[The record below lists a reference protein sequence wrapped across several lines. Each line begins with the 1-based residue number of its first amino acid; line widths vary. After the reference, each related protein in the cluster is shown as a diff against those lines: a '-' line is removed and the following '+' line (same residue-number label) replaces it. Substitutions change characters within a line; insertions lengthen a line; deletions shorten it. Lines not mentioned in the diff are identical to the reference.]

1 MISLLSEMRGKS
13 GVLLAAAMLLAV
25 AASLYLL
32 FAESD
37 AEKRERLRQEM
48 GKLTAELQSAHQAR
62 DRESR
67 ELAEVE
73 VKVSKLTATL
83 HKTELKTEKAV
94 KRLQALMTDLQPIE
108 ERLATQRKLL
118 NQQVRSSFL
127 MGRQQQ
133 LRLMLSLDDPSRVS
147 RIATYYTYL
156 IRARWHII
164 RDVRQTFHQLL
175 EAGRKIRTEEQRLQ
189 TLKSQQSQLL
199 QSLHEMRDARRQAL
213 SRWSE
218 KIRTADERL
227 KIVQEDAQQLG
238 LLTQQLTQRS
248 TGKTA
253 DATADNAVESDHE
266 MASQAEAPAQ
276 RAPFPSS
283 RGKLPWPLKGSLIQ
297 RFGDLIV
304 GDVRHTGMVIKAS
317 TGSQVRAV
325 YPGEVVF
332 ADWLRGYGLLIIID
346 HGDGFMSLYGYN
358 QSLLKS
364 VGEHVSA
371 GDVITLSGE
380 SGGQQQASLYFAIRK
395 GVKSFDPVRWCVRA
409 EGKNVG

>member
-1 MISLLSEMRGKS
+1 MSLLPEMRGKF
-13 GVLLAAAMLLAV
+13 GITLAAAMLLLIV
-25 AASLYLL
+25 ASLYLL

-48 GKLTAELQSAHQAR
+48 GKLTAELQSAHKAR

-67 ELAEVE
+67 ELAVVE
-73 VKVSKLTATL
+73 VKVSKLTAKL
-83 HKTELKTEKAV
+83 HKTELKTGKVV
-94 KRLQALMTDLQPIE
+94 KRLKALMTDLQPIE

-147 RIATYYTYL
+147 RIATYYNYL
-156 IRARWHII
+156 IRARSQII

-175 EAGRKIRTEEQRLQ
+175 ETGREIRAEEQRLQ
-189 TLKSQQSQLL
+189 ALKSEQSQLL
-199 QSLHEMRDARRQAL
+199 NSLHETRDARQQAL
-213 SRWSE
+213 TRWSE
-218 KIRTADERL
+218 KIRTTDERL
-227 KIVQEDAQQLG
+227 RIVKEDAQQLG

-253 DATADNAVESDHE
+253 DAAAANGVESDHE
-266 MASQAEAPAQ
+266 TASHAEAPAL

-283 RGKLPWPLKGSLIQ
+283 RGKLPWPLKGKLIQ

-304 GDVRHTGMVIKAS
+304 GDVRHTGMVIKVN
-317 TGSQVRAV
+317 TGSQVHAV
-325 YPGEVVF
+325 YPGKVVF
-332 ADWLRGYGLLIIID
+332 ADWLRGYGLLMIID

-358 QSLLKS
+358 QSLLKA
-364 VGEHVSA
+364 VGDHVSA
-371 GDVITLSGE
+371 GDVISLSGE

-409 EGKNVG
+409 GGKNVG

>member
-1 MISLLSEMRGKS
+1 MSLLAEMRGKL
-13 GVLLAAAMLLAV
+13 GVTLAAAIVLMGV
-25 AASLYLL
+25 AALIYWL

-37 AEKRERLRQEM
+37 ADKRERLRLEM
-48 GKLTAELQSAHQAR
+48 GELTAELQSAHKAK

-67 ELAEVE
+67 ELAGVE
-73 VKVSKLTATL
+73 VKVSKLAAKL
-83 HKTELKTEKAV
+83 HNTELKTEKVV
-94 KRLQALMTDLQPIE
+94 KRLNALMTDLQPIE

-147 RIATYYTYL
+147 RIATYYRYL
-156 IRARWHII
+156 IRARSQVI

-175 EAGRKIRTEEQRLQ
+175 ETGRKIRAEEQRLQ
-189 TLKSQQSQLL
+189 ALKSEQSQLL
-199 QSLHEMRDARRQAL
+199 SSLHETRDARQQAL
-213 SRWSE
+213 ARWSE

-227 KIVQEDAQQLG
+227 KIVQEDALQLG
-238 LLTQQLTQRS
+238 LLTQRLTQRS
-248 TGKTA
+248 TEQSPDTSAADTA
-253 DATADNAVESDHE
+253 QEA
-266 MASQAEAPAQ
+266 ASSAQAPQQ
-276 RAPFPSS
+276 RISFSSS
-283 RGKLPWPLKGSLIQ
+283 RGKLPWPLSGKRI
-297 RFGDLIV
+297 RNFGELIV
-304 GDVRHTGMVIKAS
+304 GDVRHTGMVIRAS
-317 TGSQVRAV
+317 KGSQVQAV
-325 YPGEVVF
+325 YAGEVVF

-364 VGEHVSA
+364 VGDHVNV

-395 GVKSFDPVRWCVRA
+395 GVKAFDPVRWCVRT

>member
-1 MISLLSEMRGKS
+1 MSLLPEMRGKF
-13 GVLLAAAMLLAV
+13 GITLAAVMLLMV
-25 AASLYLL
+25 TVSLYLL

-48 GKLTAELQSAHQAR
+48 GELTAELQTAHKAR

-67 ELAEVE
+67 ELARIEL
-73 VKVSKLTATL
+73 KVSKLTAKL
-83 HKTELKTEKAV
+83 HKTEIKTVKVV
-94 KRLQALMTDLQPIE
+94 KRLKALMTDLQPIE

-147 RIATYYTYL
+147 RIATYYNYL
-156 IRARWHII
+156 IRARSQVI
-164 RDVRQTFHQLL
+164 RDVQQTFHQLL
-175 EAGRKIRTEEQRLQ
+175 EAGRSIRAEEQHLQ
-189 TLKSQQSQLL
+189 ALKSEQSQLL
-199 QSLHEMRDARRQAL
+199 NSVRETRDARQQAL
-213 SRWSE
+213 TRWSE

-227 KIVQEDAQQLG
+227 KIVKEDALQLG
-238 LLTQQLTQRS
+238 LLTQRLTQRS
-248 TGKTA
+248 TQQPA
-253 DATADNAVESDHE
+253 DAGAAETDHE
-266 MASQAEAPAQ
+266 AASRAEVPQQ
-276 RAPFPSS
+276 RKPFSSS
-283 RGKLPWPLKGSLIQ
+283 RGKLPWPLTGQLVQQFGELI
-297 RFGDLIV
+297 I
-304 GDVRHTGMVIKAS
+304 GDVRHTGMVIRAGK
-317 TGSQVRAV
+317 GSQVHAV
-325 YPGEVVF
+325 YPGKVVF
-332 ADWLRGYGLLIIID
+332 ADWLRGYGLLMIID

-371 GDVITLSGE
+371 GEVITLSGE

-395 GVKSFDPVRWCVRA
+395 GAKAFDPVRWCVRA

>member
-1 MISLLSEMRGKS
+1 MSLLPEMRGKF
-13 GVLLAAAMLLAV
+13 GITLAATVLLVV

-48 GKLTAELQSAHQAR
+48 GKLTAELQSAHKAR

-73 VKVSKLTATL
+73 VKVSKLTAKL
-83 HKTELKTEKAV
+83 HKTEIQTGKVV
-94 KRLQALMTDLQPIE
+94 KRLKALMTDLQPIE
-108 ERLATQRKLL
+108 ERLAIQRKLL

-147 RIATYYTYL
+147 RISAYYNYL
-156 IRARWHII
+156 IRARSQII
-164 RDVRQTFHQLL
+164 KDVRQTFHQLL
-175 EAGRKIRTEEQRLQ
+175 ETGRKIRAEEHRLQ
-189 TLKSQQSQLL
+189 ALKSEQSQLL
-199 QSLHEMRDARRQAL
+199 NSLHETRDARQQAL
-213 SRWSE
+213 TRWSE

-227 KIVQEDAQQLG
+227 KIVKEDALQLG
-238 LLTQQLTQRS
+238 LLTQRLTQQF
-248 TGKTA
+248 TGQPV
-253 DATADNAVESDHE
+253 DAGAAERDHE
-266 MASQAEAPAQ
+266 VTSRAEAPQQ
-276 RAPFPSS
+276 RMHFSSS
-283 RGKLPWPLKGSLIQ
+283 RGKLPWPLTGKLVQQFGELI
-297 RFGDLIV
+297 I
-304 GDVRHTGMVIKAS
+304 GDVRHTGMVIRAS
-317 TGSQVRAV
+317 KGSQVHAV
-325 YPGEVVF
+325 YAGKVVF
-332 ADWLRGYGLLIIID
+332 ADWLRGYGLLMIID

-364 VGEHVSA
+364 VGDHVRA

-395 GVKSFDPVRWCVRA
+395 GTKAFDPVRWCVRA
-409 EGKNVG
+409 EGNNVG

>member
-1 MISLLSEMRGKS
+1 MSLLPEMRGKF
-13 GVLLAAAMLLAV
+13 GITLAAAMVLLV

-48 GKLTAELQSAHQAR
+48 GKLTAELQSAHKAR

-67 ELAEVE
+67 ELAGVE
-73 VKVSKLTATL
+73 VKVSKLTAKL
-83 HKTELKTEKAV
+83 HKTELKTAKAV
-94 KRLQALMTDLQPIE
+94 KLLKALMTDLQPIE
-108 ERLATQRKLL
+108 ERLSTQRKLL

-147 RIATYYTYL
+147 RIATYYNYL
-156 IRARWHII
+156 IRARSHII
-164 RDVRQTFHQLL
+164 KDVRQTFHQLL
-175 EAGRKIRTEEQRLQ
+175 ESGRKIRTEEQRLQ
-189 TLKSQQSQLL
+189 ALKSQQSQLL
-199 QSLHEMRDARRQAL
+199 DSLHEMRNARQQAL
-213 SRWSE
+213 TRWSE

-227 KIVQEDAQQLG
+227 KVVKEDAQQLG
-238 LLTQQLTQRS
+238 LLAERLTQRS
-248 TGKTA
+248 TEHP
-253 DATADNAVESDHE
+253 VESAAETDDEAVSH
-266 MASQAEAPAQ
+266 AEAPEQ
-276 RAPFPSS
+276 GISFPSS
-283 RGKLPWPLKGSLIQ
+283 RGKLPWPLTGRLIQ
-297 RFGDLIV
+297 RFGDLII
-304 GDVRHTGMVIKAS
+304 GDVRHTGMVIRAS
-317 TGSQVRAV
+317 TGSQVHAV
-325 YPGEVVF
+325 HPGKVVF
-332 ADWLRGYGLLIIID
+332 ADWLRGYGLLMIID

-364 VGEHVSA
+364 VGDHVKV

-395 GVKSFDPVRWCVRA
+395 GAKSFDPVRWCVRA